1 MIDKDIAMQRH
12 AHNLKKSAGLHGN
25 NSVRYEYILTV
36 DQLEDAMLKSVDDLN
51 YPLRKEVKR
60 DRYVLNSKALREA
73 IIKGSEMALNE
84 YQHQIYVFL
93 QNDVN
98 KLIERNAFTILD
110 DVMSLGLPSNRNDDT
125 SH

>member
-1 MIDKDIAMQRH
+1 MIDKETAMQRH

-60 DRYVLNSKALREA
+60 DRYVLNKQALRDA
-73 IIKGSEMALNE
+73 IIKGSEKALND
-84 YQHQIYVFL
+84 YQHQIFVFL

-98 KLIERNAFTILD
+98 KLIERNAFTILN
-110 DVMSLGLPSNRNDDT
+110 DVFSLGNASNSNDDT
-125 SH
+125 NH